1 MNFRA
6 ITLNFLFIIFSLSGY
21 AQTTKELRSE
31 HFIISYAPEAE
42 DNVYKIKDDA
52 EYFYRKITQEFR
64 LIREKLWS
72 WDARTKILIAKD
84 KEEYL
89 KNFSC
94 PSWSSACVD
103 YRNRIIYTYPT
114 QKDFSSIL
122 LHELTHIIFR
132 EYIGYNQMPLWL
144 DEGMATYMEYRDT
157 TQCNI
162 LVASMKK
169 VIEENKYIK
178 FKDINSTYS
187 IAAGSD
193 TSLFYAQA
201 FSMVYFLKERF
212 GRNDFSEFLSY
223 LHSGNS
229 FDEALRK
236 AFRVIENTESFE
248 SNWKRF
254 YSM

>member
-1 MNFRA
+1 MNFKA
-6 ITLNFLFIIFSLSGY
+6 ITLNFLFIIFSISGY

-31 HFIISYAPEAE
+31 HFIINYAPEAE
-42 DNVYKIKDDA
+42 DYVYKIKDDA
-52 EYFYRKITQEFR
+52 EYFYRKITQEFG

-72 WDARTKILIAKD
+72 WDERTKILIAKS

-103 YRNRIIYTYPT
+103 YRNRIIYTYPM

-122 LHELTHIIFR
+122 MHELTHIIFR
-132 EYIGYNQMPLWL
+132 EYIGYNRMPLWL
-144 DEGMATYMEYRDT
+144 DEGMATYIEYRDT
-157 TQCNI
+157 MQSSM
-162 LVASMKK
+162 LVASIKK

-178 FKDINSTYS
+178 FKDISNTYA

-212 GRNDFSEFLSY
+212 GRDDFAEFLSY
-223 LHSGNS
+223 LHSGNNL
-229 FDEALRK
+229 DEALRK
-236 AFRVIENTESFE
+236 AFRIIENTESFE

-254 YSM
+254 YSL

>member
-1 MNFRA
+1 MNFKV
-6 ITLNFLFIIFSLSGY
+6 IIPVFILAFFSVSGY
-21 AQTTKELRSE
+21 AQKTKELRSE
-31 HFIISYAPEAE
+31 HFIINYTPEAE
-42 DNVYKIKDDA
+42 DYVYKINDDA
-52 EYFYRKITQEFR
+52 EYFYRKITQEFG
-64 LIREKLWS
+64 LVREKLWS
-72 WDARTKILIAKD
+72 WDERTKILIAKD

-94 PSWSSACVD
+94 PAWSSACVD
-103 YRNRIIYTYPT
+103 YRNRIIYTYPL

-132 EYIGYNQMPLWL
+132 EYIGYNRMPIWL

-157 TQCNI
+157 MQSRMFVSLI
-162 LVASMKK
+162 KK

-178 FKDINSTYS
+178 FKDISRMYS
-187 IAAGSD
+187 IESGSD

-212 GRNDFSEFLSY
+212 GRDDFSEFLSF
-223 LHSGNS
+223 LRSGNAL
-229 FDEALRK
+229 DDALRK